1 MARMLKRFI
10 SDRSGNYAIL
20 TGMAALPLML
30 SVGFGVDYSRLV
42 SARSHLQELADAA
55 ALAMVIS
62 GEKDKE
68 KLTVLATD
76 FIEANKHLKRIE
88 TVTIASLEPT
98 DTDVDISLTSK
109 IPTYFMGL
117 ASIND
122 MDVSANALAM
132 RAVTGSVEVALVLD
146 NTDSMNFD
154 GKIGTLKTAAG
165 NLVTQLTS
173 NKDADVRI
181 GLVPYAEQINVG
193 TANRNASWIS
203 VPADYSDSVTT
214 TTTTAGYWNQKTK
227 KAVPNECLVWKEAG
241 SSTTLKDGVPVTTT
255 WERSCTSWKMV
266 NDGAPVWVPEKTT
279 TSTTTTTYTW
289 RGCVGMRVSG
299 GKLVLNDGSPSV
311 KYPGLMSKNT
321 AFKCLTEIVPLTNN
335 AKTIKTAITGMI
347 TSRGSPYA
355 SYAPNTYIPGGMMW
369 GINLLSNSE
378 PFSEG
383 LPYDPANEKPRKVI
397 VLMTDGLNTMRTLLT
412 GNVNTDYLKSGSFI
426 GDTASANAT
435 QQTQTNTDTTTL
447 CTYAKAQKIEI
458 FTVAFKVDDGAAKTM
473 LQGCATDL
481 AHYYDA
487 SDESKLLAAFSGIAQ
502 SLTQV
507 RLAR

>member
-1 MARMLKRFI
+1 MLKRFF

-20 TGMAALPLML
+20 TGIAALPVLL
-30 SVGFGVDYSRLV
+30 SVGFGVDYSRMV
-42 SARSHLQELADAA
+42 SARSHLQELADSA

-62 GEKDKE
+62 GEKDKD
-68 KLTVLATD
+68 KLTVIANE
-76 FIEANKHLKRIE
+76 FIAANKHVKRLD
-88 TVTIASLEPT
+88 TVTIAKLEQN
-98 DTDVDISLTSK
+98 DTDVDIGLTTI

-117 ASIND
+117 ANID
-122 MDVSANALAM
+122 TMDVGASALAK
-132 RAVTGSVEVALVLD
+132 RAVVGSVEVALVLD

-154 GKIGTLKTAAG
+154 GKIGTLKTAAT

-193 TANRNASWIS
+193 VSNRNASWIS
-203 VPADYSDSVTT
+203 VPNDYSDSVTT
-214 TTTTAGYWNQKTK
+214 TKVTEGYWNQKTK
-227 KAVPNECLVWKEAG
+227 KAVPNECETWKEAG

-255 WERSCTSWKMV
+255 WDRSCSKWKMV

-289 RGCVGMRVSG
+289 RGCVGMRVSSN
-299 GKLVLNDGSPSV
+299 KLVLHDGSPTV
-311 KYPGLMSKNT
+311 KYPGLMSKNN
-321 AFKCLTEIVPLTNN
+321 AFKCLTEVVPLTSD
-335 AKTIKTAITGMI
+335 ATKIKTAITGMI

-383 LPYDPANEKPRKVI
+383 LAYDPKNEKPRKVI
-397 VLMTDGLNTMRTLLT
+397 VLMTDGLNTMRSVTS

-426 GDTASANAT
+426 GDTASANAG
-435 QQTQTNTDTTTL
+435 QQIQTNTDTTTL

-487 SDESKLLAAFSGIAQ
+487 SDENKLLAAFSGIAQ
-502 SLTQV
+502 SLSQV

>member
-1 MARMLKRFI
+1 MFKRFI

-20 TGMAALPLML
+20 TSVAALPLLL
-30 SVGFGVDYSRLV
+30 SVGFGVDYSRQV
-42 SARSHLQELADAA
+42 SARSHLQELADSA

-62 GEKDKE
+62 GETDKE
-68 KLTVLATD
+68 KLTAIAEE
-76 FIEANKHLKRIE
+76 FIESNKHVKRLD

-98 DTDVDISLTSK
+98 DTDVDIDLVTR

-117 ASIND
+117 VNVDTMEVNAS
-122 MDVSANALAM
+122 ALAK

-146 NTDSMNFD
+146 NTESMNYD
-154 GKIGTLKTAAG
+154 NKIGTLKTAAT

-193 TANRNASWIS
+193 TSNRNASWIS
-203 VPADYSDSVTT
+203 VPGDYSNSVTETT
-214 TTTTAGYWNQKTK
+214 TTEGYWNQKTK
-227 KAVPNECLVWKEAG
+227 KAVPNECETWKEAG
-241 SSTTLKDGVPVTTT
+241 SSTTMKDGVPVTTT
-255 WERSCTSWKMV
+255 WERSCSKWKMV
-266 NDGAPVWVPEKTT
+266 NDGPPVWVPEKTT
-279 TSTTTTTYTW
+279 TKTTTTTYTW

-311 KYPGLMSKNT
+311 KYPGLMSKNN
-321 AFKCLTEIVPLTNN
+321 AFKCLTEIVPLTSN
-335 AKTIKTAITGMI
+335 AATVKSAITGMI
-347 TSRGSPYA
+347 TSRGGKDGYA
-355 SYAPNTYIPGGMMW
+355 TYTPNTYIPGGMMW
-369 GINLLSNSE
+369 GINLLSSSE
-378 PFSEG
+378 PFTEG
-383 LPYDPANEKPRKVI
+383 LEYDPKNEKPRKVI
-397 VLMTDGLNTMRTLLT
+397 VLMTDGLNTMRTLT
-412 GNVNTDYLKSGSFI
+412 SGNVNTDYLKSGSFI

-473 LQGCATDL
+473 LQDCATDKS
-481 AHYYDA
+481 HYYDA